1 MCYIISK
8 RNMSTAILIYLYQRY
23 GCSNKLAALFDH
35 LLMNSFLIFSD
46 MIRGTTMMVAWEWL
60 ITGTTNDQLLG
71 KMILAAS
78 SDQYTDTSDR
88 QRRNV
93 ITVIILLP

>member
-1 MCYIISK
+1 
-8 RNMSTAILIYLYQRY
+8 
-23 GCSNKLAALFDH
+23 
-35 LLMNSFLIFSD
+35 

-60 ITGTTNDQLLG
+60 ITGTTSDQLLG

>member
-1 MCYIISK
+1 MAVYYIISE
-8 RNMSTAILIYLYQRY
+8 RNMSKTMLIYLYCGLIR
-23 GCSNKLAALFDH
+23 
-35 LLMNSFLIFSD
+35 SFTNEFFPHFSD